1 MISKMLKL
9 GAVLVALVSIW
20 LGMCFYTTI
29 PVKMGFYRFLSTL
42 NPVLIGI
49 MPIFLEGVPWGYT
62 WEEYYS
68 PETLQLL
75 KGQRAIVTGGNSG
88 IGFDLAM
95 ALFNNGVDVT
105 ITCRSELKCATAK
118 QAIEAEGGLN
128 KGRLFTMLMDTS
140 SFASVRSFCE
150 NYVTTFSDHPIDML
164 FFNAG
169 TNFIKLKNPEDNPDC
184 APKTAADGIDYLFQ
198 VNYLSHHLMYRL
210 LEPFLAPNA
219 RIVHTSSAS
228 AFSTFSYKVATDLET
243 LHGCSEPYLKSFTM
257 ENLSYGQSKLAQ
269 DLWCKALTR
278 KLGLVNSNISAN
290 AFHPGL
296 VNTAIFEKITAVSDI
311 PNQAFMQ
318 DTIIPK
324 YAWQSP
330 DGALTGLFLA
340 THFDSRGKY
349 YHPQAIEVVNELAVD
364 ESLQDKL
371 WDFSEELVQDY
382 LTPIRGSV
390 KAENEVAE

>member
-9 GAVLVALVSIW
+9 GAVLLALVSIW

-42 NPVLIGI
+42 NPVLIG
-49 MPIFLEGVPWGYT
+49 
-62 WEEYYS
+62 
-68 PETLQLL
+68 
-75 KGQRAIVTGGNSG
+75 NSG

-95 ALFNNGVDVT
+95 ALFNNDVDVT
-105 ITCRSELKCATAK
+105 ITCRSELKCATAN

-150 NYVTTFSDHPIDML
+150 NFVTTFSDHPIDML

-210 LEPFLAPNA
+210 LEPCLASNA

-228 AFSTFSYKVATDLET
+228 AFSTFSYK
-243 LHGCSEPYLKSFTM
+243 
-257 ENLSYGQSKLAQ
+257 SYGQSKLAQ
-269 DLWCKALTR
+269 DIWCKALTR
-278 KLGLVNSNISAN
+278 KLALVNSNISAK

-311 PNQAFMQ
+311 PNQSFLQ
-318 DTIIPK
+318 DTILPK

-340 THFDSRGKY
+340 THFDSKGKY
-349 YHPQAIEVVNELAVD
+349 YHPQAIEVVNELTVD
-364 ESLQDKL
+364 ETLQDKL

-382 LTPIRGSV
+382 LTPIQVSV
-390 KAENEVAE
+390 KAENEVVEENNEAVER